1 LDNKEL
7 KELQLFGNNIDKKP
21 EIKRETIAKDEIVYK
36 RIKPLNISHKKKFVK
51 ILIKYFL
58 KLSSFFYISIKKITI
73 YLYLSLKKSFYNFR
87 SWNDKIRHYSR
98 KNLKN
103 KKKVYRLV
111 ETCKK
116 RRNKTIIIRKRV
128 LAPFEP
134 KNFIHNNTNLNG
146 LFYVSITNDE
156 HGKDKT
162 RPESYVI
169 LKDSVWDF
177 PISSKKKRKKYF

>member
-1 LDNKEL
+1 LEDNEL
-7 KELQLFGNNIDKKP
+7 KDLQLFGNNSDKKP
-21 EIKRETIAKDEIVYK
+21 EIKKEKIAKYESKYQK
-36 RIKPLNISHKKKFVK
+36 IKPLNKSCKKKFVK
-51 ILIKYFL
+51 TLTKYFL
-58 KLSSFFYISIKKITI
+58 KLGLFFYVCIKKITV
-73 YLYLSLKKSFYNFR
+73 YLYLSLKKSFCNFR
-87 SWNDKIRHYSR
+87 NWNNKRRYYSR

-128 LAPFEP
+128 LVPFEP
-134 KNFIHNNTNLNG
+134 KNFIHNNVSLN
-146 LFYVSITNDE
+146 NDE
-156 HGKDKT
+156 HGKNKT